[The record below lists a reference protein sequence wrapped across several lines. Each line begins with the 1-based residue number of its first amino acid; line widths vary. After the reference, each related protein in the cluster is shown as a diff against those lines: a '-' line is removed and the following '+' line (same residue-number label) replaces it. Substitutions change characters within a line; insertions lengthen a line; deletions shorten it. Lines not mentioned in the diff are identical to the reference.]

1 MSPRT
6 THTGLSRPSFLVDPT
21 SAERDGGRQIDWD
34 NVATTFGDAGF
45 KVIPHG
51 HPMSPAGDG
60 KKMVP
65 ATNAAGNEAAA
76 EGLLEGPAVEN
87 DLSAAKTGYGI
98 VTGAVVYEQ
107 LVPGLT
113 ATIKT
118 ALAGNVR
125 GILFRTYEDSR
136 DDFAIPES

>member
-6 THTGLSRPSFLVDPT
+6 LHTGLSRPSFLVDPT

-34 NVATTFGDAGF
+34 NVSTSFGAAGS

-60 KKMVP
+60 KRMVP
-65 ATNAAGNEAAA
+65 STNAASNEGTS
-76 EGLLEGPAVEN
+76 EGLLEGPAVED

-98 VTGAVVYEQ
+98 VTGGVVYAE

-113 ATIKT
+113 NTTKT
-118 ALAGNVR
+118 ALAANVR
-125 GILFRTYEDSR
+125 GILFKTYEDSR